1 MHLSKNKKLQKFYES
16 VYIKGEKKHY
26 TLLLLSN
33 KKTTESD
40 NEVLKELN
48 WKGKKVLD
56 VGCGTGNFAFF
67 AAKNGGKVYA
77 IDYSKKAIS
86 EAQKKFAHKNLIF
99 EQKDLRNIKDSYDVI
114 VSNGTLEHMDNP
126 LQVLRFFKKHLTYS
140 GKIIIT
146 SPNWT
151 NPRGYILMTLR
162 FLFDAPITLADLHY
176 FTPLDFVEFAKKLK
190 MRLSW
195 RTFDKSWA
203 HGKVLI
209 KDFKRRIPNVLR
221 DAGLPNKKNNVSI
234 FINWLETN
242 IIQFDNSLPHSG
254 ATAIYI
260 FSNIKTKNKKS

>member
-1 MHLSKNKKLQKFYES
+1 M
-16 VYIKGEKKHY
+16 
-26 TLLLLSN
+26 
-33 KKTTESD
+33 
-40 NEVLKELN
+40 N
-48 WKGKKVLD
+48 WKGKKALD

-126 LQVLRFFKKHLTYS
+126 LQVLRFFKKHLTTS

-151 NPRGYILMTLR
+151 NPRGYILLTLW

-176 FTPLDFVEFAKKLK
+176 FTPLDFVKFAKKLK
-190 MRLSW
+190 
-195 RTFDKSWA
+195 
-203 HGKVLI
+203 I
-209 KDFKRRIPNVLR
+209 I
-221 DAGLPNKKNNVSI
+221 SI
-234 FINWLETN
+234 QLM
-242 IIQFDNSLPHSG
+242 
-254 ATAIYI
+254 Y
-260 FSNIKTKNKKS
+260 